1 MIPLTLLY
9 RGKLRDLLP
18 STSFSGGVYLNDTGY
33 NLLTQLLTMDPKQ
46 VTGHTDLCFLS
57 SSTTTSSSIFLN
69 FLPINHLSIF
79 DIFCLSDHLI

>member
-33 NLLTQLLTMDPKQ
+33 NLLTQFLTMDPKQ

-57 SSTTTSSSIFLN
+57 SSTPTSFSILLN
-69 FLPINHLSIF
+69 FLLMYHLGIF
-79 DIFCLSDHLI
+79 AIFCLSDHLI